1 VKRIGFILAGAGFL
15 LLIPAVI
22 GLHWP
27 ATPVIMVSNDLP
39 IAGVRVEEAPVRFM
53 NKNKIT
59 TLPYEFSGEELPAVA
74 WVWGRYQLAFT
85 RPGCR
90 ETVTAVKITPFTRE
104 IPVDWELYQ
113 YELLLEV
120 DGYASG
126 EEAGNTELLLNDEPV
141 IPGRLRLSYGKYEL
155 KVGGA
160 GVKPKTATFFLKDDT
175 RLHIKTDPAGS
186 LLTQIKTMAVGI
198 QPKGMA
204 FSNDG
209 RYLFIA
215 LLGEA
220 AVEVIDGE
228 TLEMTGRIVPAEP
241 RFRKGGFVEIG
252 VSPAGDQVVASKM
265 ETATVHFIP
274 LSGENRL
281 EMTEHL
287 PTGGAWSKVVAFSP
301 AGDLFAVSNWV
312 SEDVSV
318 FSYPEKKL
326 VAKVKIPGIPRG
338 LAFTGGSLFVANY
351 STGALHRIE
360 TGSWKLAESISA
372 PARGALRHLVA
383 GEDQNRL
390 FASDMR
396 RACIYFYNL
405 KTKEI
410 ETEIRVDRNPNTIAL
425 SPDGRWLFVSCRGPN
440 APETYLARSPR
451 SGELYVIDTATR
463 KVVDRR
469 VLGNQPTALAV
480 HPSGRYLA
488 VSNFRDNNI
497 ELYRIDSHIS
507 PGEGTAKTIRVVY
520 SSSTT
525 VPGG

>member
-1 VKRIGFILAGAGFL
+1 MTGAGLL

-22 GLHWP
+22 GFHWP
-27 ATPVIMVSNDLP
+27 VTPVFMVSDDLP
-39 IAGVRVEEAPVRFM
+39 IAGVRVEEAPARFLRM
-53 NKNKIT
+53 NEIT
-59 TLPYEFSGEELPAVA
+59 ALPHEFSGEELPAVS
-74 WVWGRYQLAFT
+74 WVWGRYRLVFT

-90 ETVTAVKITPFTRE
+90 EAAVAVKITPPAGK
-104 IPVDWELYQ
+104 IPVDWELYR
-113 YELLLEV
+113 YELLLDV
-120 DGYASG
+120 DAYAPG
-126 EEAGNTELLLNDEPV
+126 EEAGKAELTLNGEPV
-141 IPGRLRLSYGKYEL
+141 TPGRLQLPYGEYEL
-155 KVGGA
+155 KVGGT
-160 GVKPKTATFFLKDDT
+160 GIKPKTKTFFLAEDT
-175 RLHIKTDPAGS
+175 RLHFKTDPAGS
-186 LLTQIKTMAVGI
+186 LLTQVKTMKVGI

-228 TLEMTGRIVPAEP
+228 TLEMIGRIVPAEP
-241 RFRKGGFVEIG
+241 QYRKGGFVEIG
-252 VSPAGDQVVASKM
+252 VSPAGDRVAAGKM

-287 PTGGAWSKVVAFSP
+287 ATGGVWSKVVAFSP
-301 AGDLFAVSNWV
+301 AGDFFAVSNWI
-312 SEDVSV
+312 SEDVSA
-318 FSYPEKKL
+318 FSYPEKKP

-338 LAFTGGSLFVANY
+338 LAFIDGSLYVANY

-360 TGSWKLAESISA
+360 TGSWELTESIAA
-372 PARGALRHLVA
+372 PGRGALRHLAV
-383 GEDQNRL
+383 GKDQNLL

-396 RACIYFYNL
+396 RACIYMYNL

-425 SPDGRWLFVSCRGPN
+425 SPDGRYLFVSCRGPN
-440 APETYLARSPR
+440 ASETYLARSPR
-451 SGELYVIDTATR
+451 SGELHVIDTITR

-469 VLGNQPTALAV
+469 ILGNQPTALAV

-497 ELYRIDSHIS
+497 EFYRID
-507 PGEGTAKTIRVVY
+507 GY
-520 SSSTT
+520 
-525 VPGG
+525 

>member
-1 VKRIGFILAGAGFL
+1 MRKVAFFLAGAGL
-15 LLIPAVI
+15 LLTILVVA
-22 GLHWP
+22 GFHWP
-27 ATPVIMVSNDLP
+27 VTPVITVSDGLP
-39 IAGVRVEEAPVRFM
+39 IAGVRVEEAPARFM
-53 NKNKIT
+53 RKNKIT
-59 TLPYEFSGEELPAVA
+59 ALPHEFSGEELPAVS
-74 WVWGRYQLAFT
+74 WLWGSYRLVFT

-90 ETVTAVKITPFTRE
+90 EAAVAAKITPLARE
-104 IPVDWELYQ
+104 IPVDWEFYR

-120 DGYASG
+120 DPYAPG
-126 EEAGNTELLLNDEPV
+126 EEAGSGELVLNGKPV
-141 IPGRLRLSYGKYEL
+141 TPGRLQLPYGEYEL
-155 KVGGA
+155 EVGGA
-160 GVKPKTATFFLKDDT
+160 GIKPKTVAFFLDQDT
-175 RLHIKTDPAGS
+175 RLHFKTDPAGS
-186 LLTQIKTMAVGI
+186 LLTQVKTVAVGI

-228 TLEMTGRIVPAEP
+228 TMEKTGRIVPAEP

-252 VSPAGDQVVASKM
+252 VSPAGDRVAASKM

-274 LSGENRL
+274 LSGAHRL

-287 PTGGAWSKVVAFSP
+287 ATGGTWSKVVAFSP
-301 AGDLFAVSNWV
+301 AGDLFAASNWV

-318 FSYPEKKL
+318 FSYPEKKP

-338 LAFTGGSLFVANY
+338 LVFAGGSLFVTNY
-351 STGALHRIE
+351 STGALHRID
-360 TGSWKLAESISA
+360 TGNWQLVESIAS
-372 PARGALRHLVA
+372 PGPGALRHVVA
-383 GEDQNRL
+383 GQDPNLL

-396 RACIYFYNL
+396 RARIYIYNL
-405 KTKEI
+405 KAGKIEAEI
-410 ETEIRVDRNPNTIAL
+410 PVDRNPNTIAL
-425 SPDGRWLFVSCRGPN
+425 SPDGRYLFVSCRGPN

-451 SGELYVIDTATR
+451 SGELHVIDTATR

-469 VLGNQPTALAV
+469 ALGNQPTALAV

-497 ELYRIDSHIS
+497 EFYRID
-507 PGEGTAKTIRVVY
+507 GY
-520 SSSTT
+520 
-525 VPGG
+525 